1 MKQKKQHIE
10 KSKCFFAAQ
19 NIKDTMVHEL
29 THKKHWDSAKA
40 FYKANK
46 KAL

>member
-1 MKQKKQHIE
+1 
-10 KSKCFFAAQ
+10 
-19 NIKDTMVHEL
+19 MVHEL